1 MGVAV
6 PLRGEPEARKRVA
19 SVEEY
24 TELDAASDLRY
35 ELHGGE
41 AVCVSGASREHNL
54 IAAYLIHLLISQL
67 EETDCEV
74 YAENAMVRTE
84 GPVPYAYP
92 DVVVCCGGPVYDALR
107 PDTLLNPTVII
118 EVLSDSTEATDRG
131 AKWKGYRRL
140 ESLTDYLLVDQYGPG
155 IEVFHRIGAEA
166 WVYTRYEGL
175 DASLTIGSL
184 GCTLALKDVYKRVK
198 FSGAAASSAEAK
210 EQG

>member
-1 MGVAV
+1 MGIAV
-6 PLRGEPEARKRVA
+6 PLHGQPEARRRVA
-19 SVEEY
+19 SVEDY
-24 TELDAASDLRY
+24 LELDAGSSLKY

-54 IAAYLIHLLISQL
+54 IVAYLVHLLIGQL

-74 YAENAMVRTE
+74 YAENTMVRTE

-92 DVVVCCGGPVYDALR
+92 DVVVCCGGPVFDALR
-107 PDTLLNPTVII
+107 PDTLLNPTVVI

-140 ESLTDYLLVDQYGPG
+140 DSLTDYLLVDQYSPG
-155 IEVFHRIGAEA
+155 IEVFHRIGAEE

-175 DASLTIGSL
+175 DATLTIGSIR
-184 GCTLALKDVYKRVK
+184 CTLALKDVYKRVK
-198 FSGAAASSAEAK
+198 FSGAAAPSPEVK
-210 EQG
+210 DQG